1 MLNHYVDK
9 LKFAFSYI
17 LIQINRD
24 LIEFNKNLI
33 EINKDSIKT
42 TKD

>member
-9 LKFAFSYI
+9 PKFAFSYI